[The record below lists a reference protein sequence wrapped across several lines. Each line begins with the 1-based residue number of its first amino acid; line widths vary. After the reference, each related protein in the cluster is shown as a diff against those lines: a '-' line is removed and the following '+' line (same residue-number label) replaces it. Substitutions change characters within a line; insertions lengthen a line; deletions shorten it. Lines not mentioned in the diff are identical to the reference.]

1 MPSTGADSAHPR
13 RLLVAVGVV
22 RCPEGRVLMAWR
34 DSHRHQGGCWEFP
47 GGKVHPGESVQ
58 EALRR
63 ELMEEVGIVATA
75 MRPMIRVPHRY
86 PDRDVLL
93 DVQEV
98 TAFEGQ
104 ARGLE
109 GQRIVWLASDR
120 LPELRVPDANHPI
133 VAAVRLP
140 RCYLIT
146 PDPVGFSD
154 ARFLATLDRALGDGI
169 RLLQLR
175 AHGLV
180 RDPARWRRLA
190 EASLRRCE
198 PYGAHLLLN
207 AAPGLAAELGVGL
220 HLPARLLQAFRER
233 PALAPGRL
241 LAASCHDAAEL
252 TQARQLGVDFAVLG
266 PVTAT
271 RTHPDQ
277 HGMGFDAF
285 EQLITELPL
294 PVYAIGGMDRDQLDE
309 ALRRRAQGIAAI
321 RGLWPEV

>member
-1 MPSTGADSAHPR
+1 MPSTGVDSTHPR

-22 RCPEGRVLMAWR
+22 RGDGGRVLMAWR
-34 DSHRHQGGCWEFP
+34 DARRHQGGCWEFP

-58 EALRR
+58 AALRR

-86 PDRDVLL
+86 PDREVLL

-98 TAFEGQ
+98 TAFEGC

-109 GQRIVWLASDR
+109 GQRILWMEADR
-120 LPELRVPDANHPI
+120 LPELRVPGANRPI
-133 VAAVRLP
+133 VTAARLP
-140 RCYLIT
+140 SCYLIT
-146 PDPVGFSD
+146 PDPVGISD
-154 ARFLATLDRALGDGI
+154 ARFLTALDRALGAGI

-180 RDPARWRRLA
+180 EDPARWRRLA
-190 EASLRRCE
+190 EASLQRCE
-198 PYGAHLLLN
+198 RQGAHLLLN
-207 AAPGLAAELGVGL
+207 ASPELAAELGAGL
-220 HLPARLLQAFRER
+220 HLPSRLLRALQVR
-233 PALAPGRL
+233 PALAPDRL
-241 LAASCHDAAEL
+241 LAASCHDAEEL
-252 TQARQLGVDFAVLG
+252 AQAQQLGVDFAVLG
-266 PVTAT
+266 PVAAT

-277 HGMGFDAF
+277 QPMGFDAF
-285 EQLITELPL
+285 ERLIAELPL
-294 PVYAIGGMDRDQLDE
+294 PVYAIGGMDWGQLDE